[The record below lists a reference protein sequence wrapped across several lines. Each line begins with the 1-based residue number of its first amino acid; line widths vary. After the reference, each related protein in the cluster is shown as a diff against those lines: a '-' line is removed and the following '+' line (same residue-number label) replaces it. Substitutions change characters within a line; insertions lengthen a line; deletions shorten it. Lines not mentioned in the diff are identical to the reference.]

1 MEENKLTPAEKLQ
14 QYIDSV
20 GEEAFAQQLF
30 EFDCQFNGIN
40 PNSKNARRKLRLRNF
55 SNKII
60 RNLPTITAGFDLFA
74 LCIWMFILGVFVK
87 DGEIGWIAASACFVV
102 FFLAKV
108 WKVIFNK
115 TI

>member
-14 QYIDSV
+14 QYIDDI

-30 EFDCQFNGIN
+30 IFDCQFNGID

-60 RNLPTITAGFDLFA
+60 RNLPTIIAGFDLFI
-74 LCIWMFILGVFVK
+74 LCIWMFLLGVFVEK
-87 DGEIGWIAASACFVV
+87 GHTGWIAASACFVV
-102 FFLAKV
+102 FCLAKV
-108 WKVIFNK
+108 WKVLFNK

>member
-1 MEENKLTPAEKLQ
+1 MEENKLTSAEKLQ
-14 QYIDSV
+14 QYIDDI

-30 EFDCQFNGIN
+30 IFDCQFNGID
-40 PNSKNARRKLRLRNF
+40 PNSKNARSKLRLRNF

-60 RNLPTITAGFDLFA
+60 RNLPTIAAGLDLIA
-74 LCIWMFILGVFVK
+74 LCIWMFLLGVFVR
-87 DGEIGWIAASACFVV
+87 DGEIGWIATSACFVV

-108 WKVIFNK
+108 WKIIYNK

>member
-14 QYIDSV
+14 QYIDDI

-30 EFDCQFNGIN
+30 IFDCQFNGID

-60 RNLPTITAGFDLFA
+60 RNLPTITAGLDLIA
-74 LCIWMFILGVFVK
+74 LCIWMFLLGVFVR
-87 DGEIGWIAASACFVV
+87 DGEIGWIATSACFVV
-102 FFLAKV
+102 VFLAKV
-108 WKVIFNK
+108 WKIIYNK